1 MMPKEEI
8 KMEIKPKVKKKFY
21 KRWWFWVL
29 IIAVVGGVLG
39 LWDDDEE
46 VVAEQNQGPKIEAV
60 QKEKTSE
67 EKEEENTQEKE
78 EKERLEQEQVIKDKE
93 DYIAVA
99 KTYEYKDLERDPD
112 KYKGEIAVFE
122 GEVIQV
128 SESIFDNVIYR
139 VKVNGADIVY
149 VTYKRSEGEP
159 RVLEGD
165 IIRLYGELDGITTY
179 TSVLAGKISVPAIKA
194 KYIDIK

>member
-1 MMPKEEI
+1 M
-8 KMEIKPKVKKKFY
+8 VKHSELGIIMVGGDSMKKAIY

-29 IIAVVGGVLG
+29 VVFVIGGVLG
-39 LWDDDEE
+39 AGEEYEE
-46 VVAEQNQGPKIEAV
+46 VASNEQKAKTEV
-60 QKEKTSE
+60 MKKEKTQE
-67 EKEEENTQEKE
+67 EKEEENKE
-78 EKERLEQEQVIKDKE
+78 EKERLEQEQAIKDKE
-93 DYIAVA
+93 GYIAAA
-99 KTYEYKDLERDPD
+99 KTYEYKDLERGPD

-139 VKVNGADIVY
+139 VKVNESDIVY

-159 RVLEGD
+159 RVLED
-165 IIRLYGELDGITTY
+165 DVIRLYGELDGITTY

-194 KYIDIK
+194 KYIDVK